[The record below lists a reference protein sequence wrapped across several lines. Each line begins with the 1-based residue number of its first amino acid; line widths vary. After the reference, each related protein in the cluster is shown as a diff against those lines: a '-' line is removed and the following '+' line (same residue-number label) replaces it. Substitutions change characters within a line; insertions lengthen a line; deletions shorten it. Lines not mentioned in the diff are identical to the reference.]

1 MSDKKKTINQLGEQG
16 FSLLELMLAVV
27 LTVGLLGVVFSIVS
41 RNQNIFVT
49 EAGVTDMN
57 QNVRTAADLLTQDIQ
72 SAGMGLPRGRGTF
85 AAIFYTNGANSA
97 PDKILIMNGDPF
109 APTAD
114 VTDRAAGSAEF
125 FCIPPPDVTVSG
137 NGANQTMTYLDKNGQ
152 PKPIYQDYD
161 TQPSLYICYDD
172 THAMVLALTQDGQ
185 IVGNG
190 GNTRL
195 RLQHNPS
202 NYMNPPSV
210 FGTTLDT
217 AEPDYAQS
225 KIAKLSNM
233 LAYRVNSQTHELER
247 TEDLVNWYAVARGI
261 LNVQFEYR
269 TIGINNGAVV
279 ETNTS
284 TPSDRDNIRAVVVTI
299 TAETPDLDAS
309 AKGYRRVTHKFE
321 VAPRNFNLLNNTNL
335 SSNLN

>member
-1 MSDKKKTINQLGEQG
+1 MHNTKMTITQTDERG
-16 FSLLELMLAVV
+16 FSLLELMMAVV
-27 LTVGLLGVVFSIVS
+27 LTVGLLAAVFSIIA
-41 RNQNIFVT
+41 RNQNTFVT
-49 EAGVTDMN
+49 ESGVTDMN

-72 SAGMGLPRGRGTF
+72 AAGMGLPRGRGTF
-85 AAIFYTNGANSA
+85 AAIFYTNGASGA
-97 PDKILIMNGDPF
+97 PDKIMIVNGDPF

-125 FCIPPPDVTVSG
+125 FCLPPPEVTVTG
-137 NGANQTMTYLDKNGQ
+137 NGSNQSMTYLDKNGQ
-152 PKPIYQDYD
+152 PKPIYQSYD
-161 TQPSLYICYDD
+161 VQPALYICYDD
-172 THAMVLALTQDGQ
+172 THAMVLALTQGGQ
-185 IVGNG
+185 IVSNG

-195 RLQHNPS
+195 KLQHNPS

-217 AEPDYAQS
+217 AEPDYPQS
-225 KIAKLSNM
+225 KIAKLGSM
-233 LAYRVNSQTHELER
+233 LSYRVNAQTHELER
-247 TEDLVNWYAVARGI
+247 TEDLSNWYVVARGI
-261 LNVQFEYR
+261 LNLQFEYR

-284 TPSDRDNIRAVVVTI
+284 TPTDRDNIRAVVVTI
-299 TAETPDLDAS
+299 TAETPDLDS
-309 AKGYRRVTHKFE
+309 TTKGYRRVTHKFE